1 MLAVAQLVDE
11 DGDPNRHAFYEPE
24 AEVLVL
30 VLAADGEAAAA
41 GG

>member
-1 MLAVAQLVDE
+1 MLAVAQLVDQ
-11 DGDPNRHAFYEPE
+11 DGDPNRHAFYEGE
-24 AEVLVL
+24 AEVL